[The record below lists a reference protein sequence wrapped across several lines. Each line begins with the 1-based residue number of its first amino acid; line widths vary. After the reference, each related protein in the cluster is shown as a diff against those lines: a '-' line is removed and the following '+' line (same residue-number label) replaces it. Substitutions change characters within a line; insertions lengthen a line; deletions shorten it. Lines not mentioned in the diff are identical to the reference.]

1 MATPTLALRC
11 TDHPTYM
18 AKRKPTA
25 DCKACRQLWSL
36 VQTIPG
42 VVVLSDNE
50 VDKLF
55 TLPIEPPKMPDLTQE
70 IKLDYAPLEV
80 RVMVP
85 EMLDYLNKKYGDT
98 YKFTAT
104 EGKSYFKVIQEDA
117 KYPGTHKSVYA
128 FVAKKGLC
136 TNGLGKIRAGAV
148 LKPASWS
155 APAKHERAWIFD
167 KETWA
172 GAFSAYGVAYM
183 K

>member
-11 TDHPTYM
+11 TDHPTYL

-55 TLPIEPPKMPDLTQE
+55 TLPIEPPKMPDLTPE
-70 IKLDYAPLEV
+70 IKKPYCSKRDVQRLVDW
-80 RVMVP
+80 
-85 EMLDYLNKKYGDT
+85 LNEQFGGI
-98 YKFTAT
+98 YKFTW
-104 EGKSYFKVIQEDA
+104 EKGK
-117 KYPGTHKSVYA
+117 KYYKIFHDSNVGHSSSVYA
-128 FVAKKGLC
+128 FVAKEDLYNK
-136 TNGLGKIRAGAV
+136 TLGTVRAGAV
-148 LKPASWS
+148 LRPAGWS
-155 APAKHERAWIFD
+155 KPAKHERAWIFD